1 MKIEPT
7 KIQKFAAVFAE
18 AVLTYLDSGEAQW
31 LLWDGVSNRF
41 DFMSVDLDEPPA
53 LALLAIDESWPKLTG
68 DVNEIIDPENEH
80 FDIDA
85 LRNAIEHQI
94 TEEGYGE
101 RILKGILTRIKQVAE
116 LAAEEA
122 DDNARDQR
130 SNEDD
135 N

>member
-1 MKIEPT
+1 MKIEPP

-53 LALLAIDESWPKLTG
+53 LALLAIDESWAKLTG
-68 DVNEIIDPENEH
+68 DVNEIIDPEHEH

-85 LRNAIEHQI
+85 LRNAIEHQL

-101 RILKGILTRIKQVAE
+101 RILKGILARIKQVAE
-116 LAAEEA
+116 LAAEES

-130 SNEDD
+130 NADED
-135 N
+135 

>member
-1 MKIEPT
+1 MIDNHKIG
-7 KIQKFAAVFAE
+7 KFAAVYAE

-53 LALLAIDESWPKLTG
+53 LALLAIDADWPKQTG
-68 DVNEIIDPENEH
+68 EVAEITDPAHEH
-80 FDIDA
+80 YDMDA
-85 LRNAIEHQI
+85 LRNAIEHQLI
-94 TEEGYGE
+94 EEGYGE

-122 DDNARDQR
+122 DDNARDTR
-130 SNEDD
+130 SQSDD
-135 N
+135 

>member
-1 MKIEPT
+1 MAIDTQKIG
-7 KIQKFAAVFAE
+7 KFAAVFAE

-53 LALLAIDESWPKLTG
+53 LALLGIDEGWQKLTG
-68 DVNEIIDPENEH
+68 DVNEITDPEHEH

-85 LRNAIEHQI
+85 LRNAIEHQLI
-94 TEEGYGE
+94 EEGYGE
-101 RILKGILTRIKQVAE
+101 RILKGILKRIQQVAE
-116 LAAEEA
+116 LAADEA

-130 SNEDD
+130 NSDED
-135 N
+135 

>member
-53 LALLAIDESWPKLTG
+53 LALLAIDESWGKLTG
-68 DVNEIIDPENEH
+68 DVNEIIDPEHEH

-85 LRNAIEHQI
+85 LRNAIEHQL

-101 RILKGILTRIKQVAE
+101 RVLKGILTRIKQVAE
-116 LAAEEA
+116 LAAEES

-130 SNEDD
+130 NADED
-135 N
+135 